1 MIMKKS
7 ICLCTCLI
15 LICGL
20 LSGCHGKRGGSSFA
34 VPETFDESKN
44 IEITFWA
51 KNDTNKTQTAIYN
64 KAISDFESLYPNIK
78 VNMRL
83 YTDYGKIYN
92 DVITNISTDTTP
104 NVCIT
109 YPDHIA
115 TYITGNNT
123 VIPLDD
129 LFKDERFGLGGSEV
143 RFDSV
148 REEEIVPE
156 FLAECVIGENHYALP
171 FMRSTEACYVNK
183 TFVEKLGYTLPET
196 LTWDFVWEVSEAAM
210 EKDSEGNFKIN
221 GGQVMIPFIYKSTD
235 NMMIQSLKQLDAPYS
250 DEAGNV
256 LLFNDDTR
264 KILQTVA
271 AHTKNGAFSTF
282 KISGYPA
289 NFLNAGQCIF
299 AIDST
304 AGATWMGSKAP
315 LVDIAKEKIIDF
327 DTEVMTIPQ
336 FDPSNPKM
344 ISQGPSVCVFNKADS
359 DVVLASWL
367 FAQFLITNEVQ
378 IAYSETE
385 GYVPVTLKAQNAA
398 EYKEYLEAE
407 GADSDLHY
415 DVKIKAAKLLMDNTA
430 NTFVTPV
437 FNGSTSV
444 RDAAG
449 QLIENVTKAV
459 RRKKTVDDK
468 FIDATYEEVKALYHL
483 DSGSSGAG
491 GGKKSLG
498 PLPAASKALIG
509 VLIGAWVV
517 IGFFA
522 VKGKLKKEK

>member
-1 MIMKKS
+1 
-7 ICLCTCLI
+7 
-15 LICGL
+15 
-20 LSGCHGKRGGSSFA
+20 
-34 VPETFDESKN
+34 
-44 IEITFWA
+44 
-51 KNDTNKTQTAIYN
+51 
-64 KAISDFESLYPNIK
+64 
-78 VNMRL
+78 
-83 YTDYGKIYN
+83 
-92 DVITNISTDTTP
+92 
-104 NVCIT
+104 
-109 YPDHIA
+109 
-115 TYITGNNT
+115 
-123 VIPLDD
+123 
-129 LFKDERFGLGGSEV
+129 
-143 RFDSV
+143 
-148 REEEIVPE
+148 
-156 FLAECVIGENHYALP
+156 
-171 FMRSTEACYVNK
+171 
-183 TFVEKLGYTLPET
+183 
-196 LTWDFVWEVSEAAM
+196 
-210 EKDSEGNFKIN
+210 
-221 GGQVMIPFIYKSTD
+221 
-235 NMMIQSLKQLDAPYS
+235 
-250 DEAGNV
+250 
-256 LLFNDDTR
+256 
-264 KILQTVA
+264 
-271 AHTKNGAFSTF
+271 
-282 KISGYPA
+282 
-289 NFLNAGQCIF
+289 
-299 AIDST
+299 
-304 AGATWMGSKAP
+304 MGSKAP

-344 ISQGPSVCVFNKADS
+344 ISQGPSVCVFNKSDS

-468 FIDATYEEVKALYHL
+468 FIDATYEEVKSLYHL
-483 DSGSSGAG
+483 DSGTSGAG

-509 VLIGAWVV
+509 TLIFAWVV
-517 IGFFA
+517 IGFFT
-522 VKGKLKKEK
+522 VKDKFKKEK